1 MPREARLRENKD
13 GTYECVTRR
22 ALRPING
29 VTNMTD
35 KTKTELAAIIG
46 GMTASQI
53 KKASHADLVERAAH
67 TEAEP
72 QAAHVLDLPAI
83 TAAEHHLLIAFAHC
97 ENTPLNG
104 APKQAEHPSDLSTW
118 VWLDTRKVG
127 DMTTAQKKGVLAS
140 LVKKGFVT
148 VTPDS
153 EGDLIRWT
161 DAGFAVLK
169 AILGQPMPALTKP
182 KAADKPATA
191 KDAPARP
198 KAPKAPPPA
207 RRKLNADGILFA
219 PADRQKEPKEGS
231 KRALLLALLR
241 GLEGTTV
248 DDMAAATG
256 WGRGVASSALYVDV
270 KGAGYG
276 VERINGRL
284 HLLPRGAK

>member
-1 MPREARLRENKD
+1 MS
-13 GTYECVTRR
+13 
-22 ALRPING
+22 
-29 VTNMTD
+29 D

-53 KKASHADLVERAAH
+53 KKASHIELMNRAAH
-67 TEAEP
+67 AQGKLTEMNAFGDDPDEP
-72 QAAHVLDLPAI
+72 TSAAHIVDLPAI
-83 TAAEHHLLIAFAHC
+83 TAAEHHLMVAFAHC

-104 APKQAEHPSDLSTW
+104 APKQAAHPSDLSTW

-153 EGDLIRWT
+153 EGDLIGWT
-161 DAGFAVLK
+161 SAGFEVLRS
-169 AILGQPMPALTKP
+169 ILELPMPALP
-182 KAADKPATA
+182 AKATDKPAKA
-191 KDAPARP
+191 NDAPARP
-198 KAPKAPPPA
+198 KAPKAPPTA
-207 RRKLNADGILFA
+207 RRKQNADGILFA
-219 PADRQKEPKEGS
+219 PADSQKEPKEGS
-231 KRALLLALLR
+231 KRALLLGLLR
-241 GLEGTTV
+241 GPKGTTV

-270 KGAGYG
+270 KGSGYG

>member
-1 MPREARLRENKD
+1 M
-13 GTYECVTRR
+13 TY
-22 ALRPING
+22 
-29 VTNMTD
+29 

-53 KKASHADLVERAAH
+53 KKASHTELMNRAAH
-67 TEAEP
+67 AQGKLTEMNAFGDDPDEP
-72 QAAHVLDLPAI
+72 TSAAHIVDLPAI
-83 TAAEHHLLIAFAHC
+83 TAAEHHLMIAFAHC

-104 APKQAEHPSDLSTW
+104 APKQAAHPSDLSTW

-127 DMTTAQKKGVLAS
+127 DFSVTQKKGVLAS

-153 EGDLIRWT
+153 EGDLIGWT

-169 AILGQPMPALTKP
+169 AIVGQPMPALTTP
-182 KAADKPATA
+182 KPAKA

-198 KAPKAPPPA
+198 MTPDAPPTA
-207 RRKLNADGILFA
+207 RRKPIADGILFA
-219 PADRQKEPKEGS
+219 PADSQKEPKQGS
-231 KRALLLALLR
+231 KRSMLLALLR
-241 GLEGTTV
+241 GPEGTTV

-270 KGAGYG
+270 KGSGYG